1 MTLGKREEAGDRTL
15 WITVWKRLCAF
26 CKTDYRMKNDIRMKY
41 RIVEPGLEA
50 GIYVKRERI
59 SSIVS

>member
-1 MTLGKREEAGDRTL
+1 MKEEAVDHTL
-15 WITVWKRLCAF
+15 WVTVWKRLWTF
-26 CKTDYRMKNDIRMKY
+26 CKTDYRMKNDIRMKC

-50 GIYVKRERI
+50 GIYVKRGRI

>member
-1 MTLGKREEAGDRTL
+1 LKEDAVDRTP
-15 WITVWKRLCAF
+15 WIIVWKRLWTF
-26 CKTDYRMKNDIRMKY
+26 CKTEYRMKDDTRTKY